1 MVFSYVSAIRKI
13 ILVAAL
19 GVITGVIAALASI
32 LFVSLLDVA
41 SNLLSL
47 LRDSLKEEDRTPW
60 FLLVVV
66 LTPALGG
73 LIVGRL
79 LTTTRER
86 RPLTLADT
94 IRSAQTVRVYHS
106 TKSGLTT
113 ALSALV
119 ALVSGASVGQYGPLA
134 ALGATLGTWVA
145 RVTHSTGFTVTTGLG
160 CGAAAAIA
168 AAFNAPIA
176 GLIFAHEVIIR
187 HYSIRS
193 FAPVTVAS
201 VIGYLMAN
209 YMFHRPPLLA
219 VEALPPVHASEFIIF
234 IFIGIIG
241 AWVAIALMKSVLMA
255 SEIAGKW
262 RIPDYLKP
270 AAAGLVVGVVA
281 IRIPE
286 VLHTGD
292 AVVFDSIR
300 GDVFSIWQM
309 LVILIAKLLL
319 TALCLGFGMAGGI
332 FSPSLVI
339 GILLGSIIGEMA
351 PWLYAD
357 NVSGP
362 TIYAICGMVAV
373 ASPVMGAPLT
383 AILIV
388 FELTRNYE
396 LAIASM
402 ISVVF
407 ANLVSC
413 PLFGRSLFDV
423 QLQKSGCDLSLGR
436 DKVMMQDHQIQP
448 YIVYDFVCVSVDQPV
463 VQLHDHLLQCGHME
477 GYVVDDEMTYCGTI
491 NLLKI
496 LELQQQEDLSAIRCG
511 AVARRESE
519 ILLEDTSIQDA
530 MEKIRSFVGESI
542 PVVRDYNTHKLIGV
556 VHESSIIQ
564 AYMEKLESVRKEEHE
579 NF

>member
-1 MVFSYVSAIRKI
+1 MSAMRKI

-19 GVITGVIAALASI
+19 GVITGAIAALASI
-32 LFVSLLDVA
+32 LFVSLLEAA
-41 SNLLSL
+41 SGLLSVVRDNLKGEGRTFWL
-47 LRDSLKEEDRTPW
+47 LMT
-60 FLLVVV
+60 VV

-79 LTTTRER
+79 LMTTPEKK
-86 RPLTLADT
+86 PLTLADS
-94 IRSAQTVRVYHS
+94 IRSAQTVRFDHS
-106 TKSGLTT
+106 TQSGLTT

-119 ALVSGASVGQYGPLA
+119 ALASGASVGQYGPLA
-134 ALGATLGTWVA
+134 HLGATLGTWFA
-145 RVTHSTGFTVTTGLG
+145 SVTRSTGFTVTTGLG

-168 AAFNAPIA
+168 TAFNAPIA

-201 VIGYLMAN
+201 VIGYLIAN
-209 YMFHRPPLLA
+209 YVFHRPPLLE
-219 VEALPPVHASEFIIF
+219 VEALPQTHASEFLIF
-234 IFIGIIG
+234 IFIGIMG
-241 AWVAIALMKSVLMA
+241 AWTAIALMKSVLWA
-255 SEIAGKW
+255 SGISEKW
-262 RIPDYLKP
+262 RIPEYLKP
-270 AAAGLVVGVVA
+270 AAAGLVVGIVA

-286 VLHTGD
+286 VLQTGD
-292 AVVFDSIR
+292 SVVFGSIY
-300 GDVFSIWQM
+300 GDVFPIGQM
-309 LVILIAKLLL
+309 LVILVAKLLM

-357 NVSGP
+357 NVSGT

-423 QLQKSGCDLSLGR
+423 QLRESGYDLSLGR
-436 DKVMMQDHQIQP
+436 DKVTMQGHQIQP
-448 YIVYDFVCVSVDQPV
+448 HIVYDFVRVFVDQSV
-463 VQLHDHLLQCGHME
+463 AELRDRLLDCDQTE

-491 NLLKI
+491 DLLKI
-496 LELQQQEDLSAIRCG
+496 LELQQREDLSGIRCG
-511 AVARRESE
+511 AVARRERE
-519 ILLEDTSIQDA
+519 ILLEDTSIWDA
-530 MEKIRSFVGESI
+530 MEKTRSFVGESI
-542 PVVRDYNTHKLIGV
+542 PVVRDYDTHQLIGV
-556 VHESSIIQ
+556 IHESSIIQ
-564 AYMEKLESVRKEEHE
+564 AYMERLESVRKEEYEH
-579 NF
+579 F